1 MPRAYSEDI
10 RWRAI
15 WLIEIIGLDVE
26 EVSFYLQLSRKTI
39 FRYID
44 KFRTTGNICPD
55 MIGRPYSSIAL
66 HPHEEFVIIELVLQ
80 HPEKTEL
87 LDEVH
92 RETGSGYACS
102 NLLFKAQQHY
112 AEEGLCYL
120 YGLITLQRCPPG
132 IAVVFAKWSLLI

>member
-1 MPRAYSEDI
+1 MR
-10 RWRAI
+10 
-15 WLIEIIGLDVE
+15 LDVE

-55 MIGRPYSSIAL
+55 VIGRPYPSIAL

-80 HPEKTEL
+80 HPGKTVAEL

-92 RETGSGYACS
+92 RET
-102 NLLFKAQQHY
+102 
-112 AEEGLCYL
+112 EEGLCYL
-120 YGLITLQRCPPG
+120 YGLITLQ
-132 IAVVFAKWSLLI
+132 LQ